1 MEGKH
6 IIRVAKRASYTMI
19 ARAALQDE
27 RLSFAARGLL
37 AYLSDNRDVAP
48 HISAQ
53 VADIARQ
60 GNGAKG
66 RPMGRD
72 KAYSLL
78 NELKEAGYVARHKH
92 RNEAGQWEWT
102 PYYVFEAPQGSP
114 YPDLPYTVNPEILQ
128 STDSYIGAKSQKID
142 PLDYGHFRA
151 SVDDRPLEDWP
162 F

>member
-37 AYLSDNRDVAP
+37 AYLLSKPDDWEV
-48 HISAQ
+48 Q